1 MKILWKLCL
10 RDLIHRRMRLGFT
23 VMAIAAVSCL
33 MIWFVG
39 SLDVG
44 EMMKRDVVRN
54 TFGVYSVAM
63 FRDDGF
69 SAEDVERLTRCPQV
83 SAIDPARQ
91 TEPEVFLTDVTYP
104 TTAFRR
110 SPKITG
116 IQRNASP
123 YEMEEGRWFQNPGEC
138 VVSSTASDT
147 LRTEGKSQIEPGDR
161 ITVKTDAGERVLTVV
176 GTFKQSAM
184 KPISARRGGG
194 GASGG
199 FNTFS
204 FGFGEGLGAGMKKDA
219 PKNAQKPGDKPGN
232 EPRAESASG
241 VAERVKGNRGPWTP
255 PPVGLSAPSVYV
267 SWEEQS
273 ELCGNQGKANLVF
286 VELKKDAKPADFYA
300 EAEKVLGKTLD
311 ELTIS
316 VADAD
321 SLQNQQE
328 KQQSINSVFAQ
339 AWSAMGIVIV
349 TAVLIIF
356 TTLNLD
362 VNERT
367 RYLAML
373 RTLGLTRT
381 QVAGCILIDGV
392 FLGVL
397 GWVLGMLVGWGLL
410 EWQAFQSGGK
420 WALLPLSGKN
430 MLLSFLC
437 TIVGALV
444 ASVVPAVRATFVS
457 PVESMVRT
465 NRQFSMQTLLISAL
479 FGVILLGMIPY
490 FVFLPMSKELR
501 GILFG
506 TLGTF
511 CFGAGFLLFFPW
523 TISVTERIGAPILA
537 VLCRFDSRFLKNQLA
552 GNQLRSLMTAL
563 IMSLGLGLYT
573 ALLIWSSSM
582 LYRFTIQEDIIPFA
596 LVRVDDTITSEKAAS
611 ALRKMPGVSGTEFM
625 EVAVAQPMLDES
637 VSRKMTEN
645 GAMSPSIILMGIQP
659 ELAYGEKNPMLNLR
673 FLHGSRKEALAE
685 MKPGETG
692 KNRVCVVT
700 SELLEHAG
708 LGVGDEISLALPGSR
723 EMPRYATYR
732 IVGVVDFPGMMWFSK
747 LGNVRVGGGRS
758 CALAFA
764 PYEMVQVDFQT
775 PENEFF
781 WFNTDGKASHTDL
794 KAELEKIVRQ
804 EASRTFL
811 PETDAEFQ
819 SAKFAKVTQNTGN
832 DAEMKALPSV
842 LVSLHPGAASKKMAF
857 GLREVEGVSTENL
870 LYVNSVRATFPGGGA
885 TILYGVD
892 PQVAFR
898 ATEPTLNFTYT
909 AGTASDALRA
919 LCDDSKNCVI
929 TQEFATARNLKLGDA
944 LVVNLPKS
952 PENAQLAG
960 KPSMGGRGMGGSRK
974 GGSGMGRGGAEISA
988 RVELTVAAVVDFPRW
1003 HALAEATDVRVGR
1016 DVQTAIF
1023 TTYGLLKDDFKARE
1037 FQNFWFTPT
1046 ITENLENEIQR
1057 LARASAEEN
1066 REKDALAR
1074 RDMLRQMQGAQ
1085 IATVES
1091 LNASLGSRAGNVID
1105 MMTKMPLIM
1114 LVISTIAV
1122 LNTMAVSVFTRRW
1135 EMGVLRACGA
1145 TRGGLIRLILAE
1157 SVLIGCCAIVMSFLF
1172 GVFYSWL
1179 LIHIT
1184 SMFGVVTPPLIIPW
1198 AKVGF
1203 GFGFAILLCI
1213 AASIYPAFQI
1223 GLREPVELLRRKD

>member
-1 MKILWKLCL
+1 MRILWKLCL
-10 RDLIHRRMRLGFT
+10 RDLIHRRVRLGFT
-23 VMAIAAVSCL
+23 VLAIAAVSCL

-69 SAEDVERLTRCPQV
+69 SAEDVERLTRCPQM
-83 SAIDPARQ
+83 SAIDTARQ

-123 YEMEEGRWFQNPGEC
+123 YEMDEGRWFQNPGEC

-161 ITVKTDAGERVLTVV
+161 ITVKTDVGEHVLTVV

-194 GASGG
+194 EAGGG

-219 PKNAQKPGDKPGN
+219 PKNAQKPGEKPGSVLN
-232 EPRAESASG
+232 AGQKPGQNPKNTPRAGGGRRVEFTPGAD
-241 VAERVKGNRGPWTP
+241 ERVKGNRGPWTP
-255 PPVGLSAPSVYV
+255 PPLGLSAPSVYV
-267 SWEEQS
+267 SCEEHA
-273 ELCGNQGKANLVF
+273 ELCGNQGKANLLF

-300 EAEKVLGKTLD
+300 EAEKVLGKSLD

-328 KQQSINSVFAQ
+328 KQQSINAVFAQ

-381 QVAGCILIDGV
+381 QVAGCILLDGV

-397 GWVLGMLVGWGLL
+397 GWALGMLVGWGLL
-410 EWQAFQSGGK
+410 EWQAFQNGGK
-420 WALLPLSGKN
+420 WVLLPLSGKN

-457 PVESMVRT
+457 PVESMVRM
-465 NRQFSMQTLLISAL
+465 NRRFSMQTLLISAL
-479 FGVILLGMIPY
+479 LGVILLGIIPY

-523 TISVTERIGAPILA
+523 TIAITERIGAPILA

-573 ALLIWSSSM
+573 ALLIWSTSM
-582 LYRFTIQEDIIPFA
+582 LYRFTIQEDVIPFA
-596 LVRVDDTITSEKAAS
+596 LVRVDDTITSEKAVS
-611 ALRKMPGVSGTEFM
+611 ALREMPGVSGTEFM

-645 GAMSPSIILMGIQP
+645 GAMSPSIILMGVQP

-673 FLHGSRKEALAE
+673 FLHGNRKEALTELVGMEDGLKSSETAGKLG
-685 MKPGETG
+685 MKSGETG

-723 EMPRYATYR
+723 EKPRYAEYR
-732 IVGVVDFPGMMWFSK
+732 IVGVVDFPGMMWFAK
-747 LGNVRVGGGRS
+747 FGNVRVGGGRS

-764 PYEMVQVDFQT
+764 PYETVQEDFQT

-781 WFNTDGKASHTDL
+781 WFNTDGKASHAEL
-794 KAELEKIVRQ
+794 KAELEKIVHQ

-819 SAKFAKVTQNTGN
+819 SAKFAKVTWN
-832 DAEMKALPSV
+832 AENKALPSA
-842 LVSLHPGAASKKMAF
+842 LVSLHPGAAGKKMAF
-857 GLREVEGVSTENL
+857 GLREVEGISTENL

-885 TILYGVD
+885 AIFYGVD
-892 PQVAFR
+892 PQIAFR
-898 ATEPTLNFTYT
+898 ATNPALNFTYT
-909 AGTASDALRA
+909 TGTASDALRA
-919 LCDDSKNCVI
+919 LCDDPKNCVI
-929 TQEFATARNLKLGDA
+929 TQEFATAWNLKPGDTLA
-944 LVVNLPKS
+944 VNLPKS
-952 PENAQLAG
+952 SENAQPTG
-960 KPSMGGRGMGGSRK
+960 KPSMGGRGKG
-974 GGSGMGRGGAEISA
+974 GGSGQGKLGMAGGPRGS
-988 RVELTVAAVVDFPRW
+988 
-1003 HALAEATDVRVGR
+1003 
-1016 DVQTAIF
+1016 
-1023 TTYGLLKDDFKARE
+1023 
-1037 FQNFWFTPT
+1037 
-1046 ITENLENEIQR
+1046 
-1057 LARASAEEN
+1057 
-1066 REKDALAR
+1066 
-1074 RDMLRQMQGAQ
+1074 DM
-1085 IATVES
+1085 
-1091 LNASLGSRAGNVID
+1091 
-1105 MMTKMPLIM
+1105 
-1114 LVISTIAV
+1114 
-1122 LNTMAVSVFTRRW
+1122 
-1135 EMGVLRACGA
+1135 
-1145 TRGGLIRLILAE
+1145 
-1157 SVLIGCCAIVMSFLF
+1157 
-1172 GVFYSWL
+1172 
-1179 LIHIT
+1179 
-1184 SMFGVVTPPLIIPW
+1184 
-1198 AKVGF
+1198 
-1203 GFGFAILLCI
+1203 
-1213 AASIYPAFQI
+1213 
-1223 GLREPVELLRRKD
+1223 